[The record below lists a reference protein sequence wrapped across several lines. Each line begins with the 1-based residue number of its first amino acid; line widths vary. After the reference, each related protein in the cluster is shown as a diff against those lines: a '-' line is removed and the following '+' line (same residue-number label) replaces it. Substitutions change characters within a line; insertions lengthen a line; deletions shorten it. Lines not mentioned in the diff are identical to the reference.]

1 MDYYPANLR
10 QQGHD
15 IIRTWAFY
23 TILRCKV
30 LTGLKPFQEVVVN
43 GMVFGDDGHKMSK
56 SRGNVI
62 APEEVISKYGAD
74 ALRLWAANSVPGS
87 DVPFVWKDVTH
98 GYKFLRKYW
107 NAFRFINIHIKD
119 YHIGKNEKMN
129 LQDLNPLD
137 QWILSK
143 LNRLVK
149 DVTIAMETYNFSDAR
164 VKIQS
169 FIWHDFCDEYIEAV
183 KYRLYNNSDA
193 SSQET
198 VKYTLRKVIVT
209 SLKLLSPLT
218 PHFTEEVYQ
227 YLNKEMVSIHK
238 TNWPMVE

>member
-1 MDYYPANLR
+1 
-10 QQGHD
+10 
-15 IIRTWAFY
+15 
-23 TILRCKV
+23 
-30 LTGLKPFQEVVVN
+30 
-43 GMVFGDDGHKMSK
+43 MVFGDDGHKMSK

-98 GYKFLRKYW
+98 SYKFLRKYW

-119 YHIGKNEKMN
+119 YHIGKNEKMI

-149 DVTIAMETYNFSDAR
+149 DVTIAMETYNFADAR

-183 KYRLYNNSDA
+183 KYRLYNDSDA

-198 VKYTLRKVIVT
+198 VKYTLRQVIIT

-218 PHFTEEVYQ
+218 PHFTEAVYQ
-227 YLNKEMVSIHK
+227 YLNKEMVSIHE
-238 TNWPMVE
+238 TNWPMVEENLISEEVEERGELGVKVIGRYQKI